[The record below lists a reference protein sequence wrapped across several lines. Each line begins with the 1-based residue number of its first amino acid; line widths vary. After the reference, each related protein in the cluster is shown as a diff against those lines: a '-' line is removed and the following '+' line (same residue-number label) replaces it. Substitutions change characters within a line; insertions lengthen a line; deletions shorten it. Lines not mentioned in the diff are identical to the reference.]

1 MSIVTQ
7 NSKTELLFDQ
17 SYDLAAGQDFRG
29 NQGFAVKFTGSVSS
43 GEATVTAC
51 TAVGDRIAGI
61 LKNNNAYPSGS
72 ATVPYNRAQV
82 CKLGIC
88 MVRSQAA
95 FNAGA
100 ELMVADTYGR
110 LGTATGSAYYV
121 VGVAR
126 EAATAADQ
134 MVAAEIYALPYYK
147 A

>member
-1 MSIVTQ
+1 MAIVVQ
-7 NSKTELLFDQ
+7 NSKTELLNDQ
-17 SYDLAAGQDFRG
+17 SYALASGQDFRG
-29 NQGFAVKFTGSVSS
+29 NVGFAVAYTSSVTT

-51 TAVGDRIAGI
+51 TATGQRIAGI
-61 LKNNNAYPSGS
+61 LKNNDAYPSGAS
-72 ATVPYNRAQV
+72 TILENRAKV

-88 MVRSQAA
+88 MARSNASFA
-95 FNAGA
+95 AGA

-121 VGVAR
+121 VAVAR

-134 MVAAEIYALPYYK
+134 MVAVEVFATPYYK